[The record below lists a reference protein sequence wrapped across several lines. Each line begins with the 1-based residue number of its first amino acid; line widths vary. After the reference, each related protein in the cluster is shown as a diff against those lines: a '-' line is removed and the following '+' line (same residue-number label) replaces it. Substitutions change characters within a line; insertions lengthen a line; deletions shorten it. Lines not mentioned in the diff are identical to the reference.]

1 MGTDETPKGTSEHDM
16 KRLQLRIPMSH
27 YKELKMLAEYDG
39 RTVTDLIR
47 QVLGSFLRDTGQ
59 GTETES
65 GEKK

>member
-1 MGTDETPKGTSEHDM
+1 MGTDETSKGTSEHDM

-27 YKELKMLAEYDG
+27 YRELKMLADYDG

-47 QVLGSFLRDTGQ
+47 QLVGSFLRDNARGS
-59 GTETES
+59 ETES

>member
-59 GTETES
+59 STETES